1 MNSFTKSNRVQLTK
15 KHKSVF
21 NANIKTGQRGNRTV
35 IGVGFNISLRVC
47 LSDFSELETGD
58 KQAFDTHNQNADT
71 NTYTNPFLGRRVYR
85 PVSGT
90 SSRGYNTSV

>member
-1 MNSFTKSNRVQLTK
+1 M
-15 KHKSVF
+15 
-21 NANIKTGQRGNRTV
+21 
-35 IGVGFNISLRVC
+35 LRLWVC